1 MNANNNEWQTAAA
14 LADTLNVTP
23 SAITYADRNS
33 ATVAGRRVE
42 ARDVTQADRKRLGL
56 SAQARRLYRLAP
68 ETSHSQ
74 ETVDDLLADLAGCEA
89 RIEELEAEL
98 AIAKA
103 RTTKVSKLRGESVS
117 IAAHKEVLAARDEY
131 IMALKHERAD
141 LEKEVA
147 EFEQI
152 MDGIG
157 QITGPGYDV
166 FAAVTRLKDERDA
179 ATSKG
184 SISIADHRE
193 ALEQKDRY
201 IQQLRSAAR
210 DAEESHEDF
219 VAEVEKWKAKAE
231 REASARWRAE
241 CDRDEYA
248 ERLDDARGSN
258 MRAYEAGKREAREQ
272 QLNRSIVRRA
282 VRRALEVVR

>member
-1 MNANNNEWQTAAA
+1 MNNQHEWQTAKT

-23 SAITYADRNS
+23 SAITYADRNA

-42 ARDVTQADRKRLGL
+42 SRDVTQADRDRLGL
-56 SAQARRLYRLAP
+56 TAQSRRLYRLTP
-68 ETSHSQ
+68 ETSR

-98 AIAKA
+98 TAAWA
-103 RTTKVSKLRGESVS
+103 GGGEVEPVRGAYVS
-117 IAAHKEVLAARDEY
+117 ISAHKEVLAARDEY

-248 ERLDDARGSN
+248 ERLDAAQSSN
-258 MRAYEAGKREAREQ
+258 IRAYEAGKREAFEQ
-272 QLNRSIVRRA
+272 QLNSSIVRRA
-282 VRRALEVVR
+282 IRRALEVVR

>member
-14 LADTLNVTP
+14 LADTLNVTS

-42 ARDVTQADRKRLGL
+42 ARDVTQADRERLNL
-56 SAQARRLYRLAP
+56 TAQSRRLYRLAP
-68 ETSHSQ
+68 ETSQ
-74 ETVDDLLADLAGCEA
+74 ETVDDLLAELAGCEA

-98 AIAKA
+98 AAAWSGDGKA
-103 RTTKVSKLRGESVS
+103 ADIRGAYVS

-184 SISIADHRE
+184 SISIVDHRE
-193 ALEQKDRY
+193 ALEQKDCY

-282 VRRALEVVR
+282 MRVVMEVVR

>member
-1 MNANNNEWQTAAA
+1 MNNQHEWQTAKT

-23 SAITYADRNS
+23 SAITYADRNA

-42 ARDVTQADRKRLGL
+42 SRDVTQADRDRLGL
-56 SAQARRLYRLAP
+56 TAQSRRLYRLTP
-68 ETSHSQ
+68 ETSR

-98 AIAKA
+98 TAAWA
-103 RTTKVSKLRGESVS
+103 GGGEVEPVRGAYVS
-117 IAAHKEVLAARDEY
+117 ISAHKEVLAARDEY

-157 QITGPGYDV
+157 AITGPGYDV
-166 FAAVTRLKDERDA
+166 FEAVTRLKDERDA

-184 SISIADHRE
+184 SISIAAHRE

-201 IQQLRSAAR
+201 IQQLRNETHR
-210 DAEESHEDF
+210 RAESYD
-219 VAEVEKWKAKAE
+219 VAIGHIEIWKEKAE
-231 REASARWRAE
+231 REGEARWRAE
-241 CDRDEYA
+241 CDRDEYR
-248 ERLDDARGSN
+248 ERLDAARSSN
-258 MRAYEAGKREAREQ
+258 IRAYEAGKREAFEQ
-272 QLNRSIVRRA
+272 QRNGGIVRRV

>member
-1 MNANNNEWQTAAA
+1 MNNQHEWQTAAS
-14 LADTLNVTP
+14 LADNLGVTS

-42 ARDVTQADRKRLGL
+42 ARDVTEADRKRLGL

-68 ETSHSQ
+68 ETSQ

-117 IAAHKEVLAARDEY
+117 IAAHKEVLAGRDEY
-131 IMALKHERAD
+131 IMALKSECAELSKKVAD
-141 LEKEVA
+141 
-147 EFEQI
+147 
-152 MDGIG
+152 
-157 QITGPGYDV
+157 
-166 FAAVTRLKDERDA
+166 
-179 ATSKG
+179 TSKG

-210 DAEESHEDF
+210 DAEESLEDLM
-219 VAEVEKWKAKAE
+219 AEVEKWKAKAE